1 MNPNVCPSPEQKDST
16 SCVRYNYAYSCVIAT
31 VLQYYIHTITYL
43 RTSMNKK
50 RMNSFQELCA

>member
-1 MNPNVCPSPEQKDST
+1 MNLNVCLSPEQMDT

>member
-1 MNPNVCPSPEQKDST
+1 MNPNVKCLSPEQKDT

-31 VLQYYIHTITYL
+31 VLQLLHTITYL
-43 RTSMNKK
+43 CTSMNKK